1 MKKTITEISSKD
13 TKSKKVTTKSK
24 LNVAA
29 YCRVSTESDEQMN
42 SLANQKEYFEKLI
55 KSHEDWNFVDI
66 YYDEGISGT
75 SLKKRDGFNKMIAD
89 ALAGK
94 IDMIVVKSISRFSR
108 NTVDALQTIRN
119 LRNHD
124 IRIFFEK
131 ESIDSNDI
139 KSEFMLTIM
148 SSLAQEESQSLSENV
163 KWGKRKIAQKGFVQ
177 IPYSNVL
184 GFQQKGKYGIEI
196 DREQAKTVVLIY
208 DMYLHGKTT
217 GEIIKKLIE
226 DGTPTPTGLEA
237 SHWCNTAV
245 LSILRN
251 EKYCGDAILQKT
263 YTKDFLNHKK
273 CINYDAFPKY
283 YVKNNHE
290 EIIPRATWEYTQE
303 LLEKYSKRSVNVRYG
318 DLIFCSACGHKYR
331 RFHRYHKYYEE
342 TILSYRC
349 LGKYDKSTN
358 CNNITLFEK
367 QLDELYH
374 ETVLQLLSI
383 YKKELLEYFKLT
395 IPKVIKGKRKSNRII
410 KLLDNMISFIRSDY
424 EYYSLHILI
433 KNILVHPDKTLEFT
447 TLDGNIIKTSI
458 PKYRLVDHYGRKKTS
473 GY

>member
-1 MKKTITEISSKD
+1 
-13 TKSKKVTTKSK
+13 
-24 LNVAA
+24 
-29 YCRVSTESDEQMN
+29 
-42 SLANQKEYFEKLI
+42 
-55 KSHEDWNFVDI
+55 
-66 YYDEGISGT
+66 
-75 SLKKRDGFNKMIAD
+75 
-89 ALAGK
+89 
-94 IDMIVVKSISRFSR
+94 
-108 NTVDALQTIRN
+108 
-119 LRNHD
+119 
-124 IRIFFEK
+124 
-131 ESIDSNDI
+131 
-139 KSEFMLTIM
+139 
-148 SSLAQEESQSLSENV
+148 
-163 KWGKRKIAQKGFVQ
+163 
-177 IPYSNVL
+177 
-184 GFQQKGKYGIEI
+184 
-196 DREQAKTVVLIY
+196 
-208 DMYLHGKTT
+208 MYLHGKTT
-217 GEIIKKLIE
+217 GEIKKKLIE

-237 SHWCNTAV
+237 SHWCNTAI

-290 EIIPRATWEYTQE
+290 EIIPRVTWEYTQE

-318 DLIFCSACGHKYR
+318 DLIFCSACERKYR

-358 CNNITLFEK
+358 CTNITLFEK

-458 PKYRLVDHYGRKKTS
+458 PKYRLVDHYRRKKTS
-473 GY
+473 GN